1 MGLFN
6 GYLKEGKGVEK
17 DAPKPI
23 RPIYFFELFFR
34 KFSKMIQLN
43 LLFILTTLPFWAIV
57 YFLASYFVTNA
68 AGDTATFSNAMN
80 VVSQVVVNPLSMIV
94 LLLLSMLLGPSTA
107 GATYILMN
115 YANEMPVFLCSDYF
129 EAFKKNFKQAS
140 ILMAFNILAGMS
152 TFITWF
158 IPMVPAYA
166 QNSSTALLTY
176 FRIPSLVVFLVMIF
190 ANFYAYT
197 IMVKFY
203 MKLKD
208 IIKNSFIFALGR
220 LPQNLLT
227 LAIIVAVCYFAFS
240 NFLIGMLVLILLLYA
255 FCGFLTVFSVYPT
268 IEKYMLI
275 PTLKNDKTKE
285 TDKTKEFEQSEI

>member
-43 LLFILTTLPFWAIV
+43 LLFILTTLPFWAIL
-57 YFLASYFVTNA
+57 YFLGSYFVSNA
-68 AGDTATFSNAMN
+68 GGDAEAFSNALSVMA
-80 VVSQVVVNPLSMIV
+80 QVTVHPLSIIV
-94 LLLLSMLLGPSTA
+94 LLLLGFLLGPSTA

-140 ILMAFNILAGMS
+140 LLMMLNIAVGLS

-158 IPMVPAYA
+158 VPLIPAYA
-166 QNSSTALLTY
+166 KNPQIATLKL
-176 FRIPSLVVFLVMIF
+176 FQIPSLAVFLVLVF
-190 ANFYAYT
+190 ANFFAYS
-197 IMVKFY
+197 IMVKFE
-203 MKLKD
+203 MKLID

-220 LPQNLLT
+220 LPQSILIFALVLGICF
-227 LAIIVAVCYFAFS
+227 LAFT
-240 NFLIGMLVLILLLYA
+240 NFLVGMLVLVLLLYA
-255 FCGFLTVFSVYPT
+255 LCGFLVVFSVYPT

-275 PTLKNDKTKE
+275 PAQKLSQDKTE
-285 TDKTKEFEQSEI
+285 

>member
-34 KFSKMIQLN
+34 KISKMIQLN
-43 LLFILTTLPFWAIV
+43 LLFIFTTLPFWAIL
-57 YFLASYFVTNA
+57 YFLGSYFVSNA
-68 AGDTATFSNAMN
+68 GGDTEAFSNALSVMA
-80 VVSQVVVNPLSMIV
+80 QVTVHPLSIIV
-94 LLLLSMLLGPSTA
+94 LLLLGFLLGPSTA

-140 ILMAFNILAGMS
+140 LLMMLNIAVGLS

-158 IPMVPAYA
+158 VPLIPAYA
-166 QNSSTALLTY
+166 KNPQIATLKL
-176 FRIPSLVVFLVMIF
+176 FQIPSLAVFLVLVF
-190 ANFYAYT
+190 ANFFAYS
-197 IMVKFY
+197 IMVKFE
-203 MKLKD
+203 MKLID

-220 LPQNLLT
+220 LPQSILIFALVLGICF
-227 LAIIVAVCYFAFS
+227 LAFT
-240 NFLIGMLVLILLLYA
+240 NFLVGMLVLVLLLYA
-255 FCGFLTVFSVYPT
+255 LCGFLVVFSVYPT

-275 PTLKNDKTKE
+275 PAQKLSQDKTE
-285 TDKTKEFEQSEI
+285 